1 MTYKSLPIRG
11 PFKGIN
17 SDTPSPESQ
26 PNEFD
31 DVLNFFVRKG
41 RLHSRVQLA
50 TFVPTIPNNQ
60 IGRYIGKFKD
70 ANGKLHTF
78 VFAGYASGQTP
89 AFMLTV
95 GPPTLNP
102 LAIPGLTAGQLG
114 SNSLFTDAHIQ
125 NQIYFA
131 NGGYPLSYLD
141 GSNAVQFAGDTPG
154 TCNFLAVN
162 ANHLIQAYC
171 IEPALGQ
178 TGSTTYPRRV
188 RWSAS
193 GNPLEWSTATD
204 FTAGLN
210 DLLEIPDD
218 ITGINTLGYS
228 SYVWRSNGVT
238 VMYPTGDGLSPFDF
252 FNYSLA
258 PDGVGNFFPYSLA
271 TYTNW
276 CNLVA
281 QDNIYRFDTSSG
293 FTPIGGLSRKKIY
306 TDLASATGDQVWGR
320 VIPNLDLGFDFLCY
334 MLTIP
339 GPNVTW
345 IYTYDDGQWV
355 RFSSSQGYLTAVRTV
370 YTS

>member
-1 MTYKSLPIRG
+1 MTFQILPIRG

-17 SDTPSPESQ
+17 SDTPSPESA

-41 RLHSRVQLA
+41 RIQTR
-50 TFVPTIPNNQ
+50 PNLSGYIGVTPNGQ
-60 IGRYIGKFKD
+60 IIRYTGKFKD
-70 ANGKLHTF
+70 ANGNFHTF
-78 VFAGYASGQTP
+78 FLVNYFSGQTP
-89 AFMLTV
+89 AYMLST

-102 LAIPGLTAGQLG
+102 LTIPGLAAGQQG
-114 SNSLFTDAHIQ
+114 SVQLFTDAHIQ

-141 GSNAVQFAGDTPG
+141 GSSTVQFAGDTPG

-162 ANHLIQAYC
+162 TSHLVQAYC
-171 IEPALGQ
+171 TEPATGQ
-178 TGSTTYPRRV
+178 TGSKVFPRRV

-193 GNPLEWSTATD
+193 GNPLEWDPAID

-210 DLLEIPDD
+210 DLLEVPDD
-218 ITGINTLGYS
+218 ITGINTLGRNS
-228 SYVWRSNGVT
+228 FVWRSNGVT
-238 VMYPTGDGLSPFDF
+238 VMFPTGIGLAPFDF
-252 FNYSLA
+252 ENFSLA

-276 CNLVA
+276 CTFVA
-281 QDNIYRFDTSSG
+281 QDNIYRFDVSSM
-293 FTPIGGLSRKKIY
+293 TPIGGMSKKKIY
-306 TDLASATGDQVWGR
+306 TDLSNAGSDPVWGR
-320 VIPNLDLGFDFLCY
+320 IVPNFTLGFDFLCY

-339 GPNVTW
+339 GPNITW
-345 IYTYDDGQWV
+345 IYTFDDGQWV
-355 RFSSSQGYLTAVRTV
+355 RFSSSQGYLTSARTV

>member
-1 MTYKSLPIRG
+1 MTYQQQVIRG

-17 SDTPSPESQ
+17 SDTPPPEAA

-41 RLHSRVQLA
+41 RAQSRPQLGA
-50 TFVPTIPNNQ
+50 YLNDNLFT
-60 IGRYIGKFKD
+60 RYLGKFKD
-70 ANGKLHTF
+70 ANGNFHTF
-78 VFAGYASGQTP
+78 RLVNYNSGQTP
-89 AFMLTV
+89 AYFITA
-95 GPPTLNP
+95 GPVSNA
-102 LAIPGLTAGQLG
+102 LAIPGLAAGQSG
-114 SNSLFTDAHIQ
+114 SNSLFADAHIQ
-125 NQIYFA
+125 NQVYFA
-131 NGGYPLSYLD
+131 NGGYPLAYLD

-171 IEPALGQ
+171 TEPATGQ
-178 TGSTTYPRRV
+178 TGATIFPRRV

-193 GNPLEWSTATD
+193 GNPLEWSPATD
-204 FTAGLN
+204 FTAGVN
-210 DLLEIPDD
+210 DLLEVPDD
-218 ITGINTLGYS
+218 ITGINTLGYP
-228 SYVWRSNGVT
+228 SYIWRSNGIT

-276 CNLVA
+276 CNFVA
-281 QDNIYRFDTSSG
+281 QDNIYRFDTSG
-293 FTPIGGLSRKKIY
+293 FTPIAGMAKKKIY
-306 TDLASATGDQVWGR
+306 ADLAANTGDSIWGR
-320 VIPNLDLGFDFLCY
+320 IVPNFTLGFDFLCY
-334 MLTIP
+334 ILTIP
-339 GPNVTW
+339 GPNVSW